1 MKNIFRNYIEIREK
15 YGFGSY
21 LVPGIEEGPVCVLN
35 SNNAQGQ
42 ETPVGNQRGERR
54 SASSPG
60 RRGQRHTR
68 FGIVRK
74 EAIALGMSWV
84 G

>member
-1 MKNIFRNYIEIREK
+1 MMFFVEKNTAL
-15 YGFGSY
+15 G
-21 LVPGIEEGPVCVLN
+21 PIEEGPVRVLN

-54 SASSPG
+54 SASSPK
-60 RRGQRHTR
+60 RRGQWQTR
-68 FGIVRK
+68 FAR
-74 EAIALGMSWV
+74 V